1 MKNIFLYIILLL
13 LIFGITPKE
22 NLSNSEPQKEAHH
35 FCGANYLK
43 FKINPPV
50 IPRNENNNLKSR
62 KLSTTQ
68 SPIRIFVDTTNI
80 EKEAEKFENMTDKV
94 PIIKNAL
101 IKAVEGMQKLI
112 EVEQMEFNIYSNLSV
127 ELLKENLINQWDE
140 QINDRENMSLFYD
153 YILFARFE
161 VESDGFPPNVLAA
174 AMPILFGENEELGNR
189 PIAGVM
195 MVTNHSM
202 YLEKEN
208 VEKYFSIVFIH
219 ELTHALG
226 FLSGCFKYFPGGEE
240 NTIGS
245 KIDDIGITRYFIKTP
260 KVIEFAKKFYGCDK
274 IDGIEVEDQGTGGS
288 AGSHWEGRV
297 LLGEY
302 MTSEYYEEEITISEF
317 TLALL
322 EDSGWYKANYYTGGL
337 FRFGKNK
344 GCEFLNKYCLF
355 YDFYANMYYTDFN
368 DEYFGLDM
376 MNYPSCTTGRQS
388 RAYNLFKYYPPEFIG
403 IYTNKLPKDFTSNYY
418 YFGGYLY
425 SADFCPVNYRQ
436 ENEYNNTY
444 FVGNCKY
451 GNGNYGS
458 NLYYYISP
466 EKTENL
472 HPNSELPEELG
483 EKYSDNSFCM
493 MTNLIPENS
502 DSKTSMYGTIF
513 HPMCYPSF
521 CSSSS
526 LTVLIYDQY
535 IVCPREGG
543 NIEVRGYKGRL
554 HCPDYNLICTGTVV
568 CNDLF
573 DCIEKESEPKE
584 NTFTYDYIKIATQRY
599 TDIYNGNTYI
609 GWENAD
615 DGVCPKMCV
624 QCLEKKKCKRCL
636 VDYNLIGVREN
647 DDQPIIC
654 DNTIDITK
662 GYYLKDNI
670 YYRCHS
676 NCLKCSGAPISDTEM
691 NCDECIEGLY
701 YHKTTKNCD
710 DTKEEETEEEEEY
723 PIEPEEEEQSKEEET
738 EEEYPIEPEEEEQS
752 KEEEHSHE
760 EESEEE
766 YPIEPEEEDLPQ
778 EEESEEVNPEHEE
791 EQIPEDEG
799 EEYHEEEEKDD
810 SEKKEEEKE
819 EEDEEREEEE
829 ESGNRNK
836 KQNET
841 EGNAFIIIIISVI
854 AAVVIIAVI
863 IIVFF
868 YLKRDR
874 VESDK
879 IDTLM
884 TDNRETPLYE
894 K

>member
-1 MKNIFLYIILLL
+1 MKNIFLYVILLIL
-13 LIFGITPKE
+13 FFGIASKE

-43 FKINPPV
+43 VKINAPV
-50 IPRNENNNLKSR
+50 IQRSQNNNLKSR

-68 SPIRIFVDTTNI
+68 SPIRIFIDTTNI
-80 EKEAEKFENMTDKV
+80 EKEAEKFENMSDKV
-94 PIIKNAL
+94 PLIKNSL
-101 IKAVEGMQKLI
+101 YKAVEGMQKLL
-112 EVEQMEFNIYSNLSV
+112 EVEQMEFNIYSNLTE

-140 QINDRENMSLFYD
+140 QINDRENMSLYYD
-153 YILFARFE
+153 FILFARFE
-161 VESDGFPPNVLAA
+161 VASDGFPPGVLAA
-174 AMPILFGENEELGNR
+174 AMPILLGENEELANR

-195 MVTNHSM
+195 MVTNHSF

-208 VEKYFSIVFIH
+208 AEKYFSKVFIH

-226 FLSGCFKYFPGGEE
+226 FLSGCFPHYPGGVE

-245 KIDDIGITRYFIKTP
+245 KTDDNGIIRYFIKTP
-260 KVIEFAKKFYGCDK
+260 KVIEFAKKYYGCDEE
-274 IDGIEVEDQGTGGS
+274 IDGVEVEDQGTGGS

-302 MTSEYYEEEITISEF
+302 MTSEYYEDEITISEF

-344 GCEFLNKYCLF
+344 GCDFLKKYCLY
-355 YDFYANMYYTDFN
+355 YDSNFNAFHTEFN

-376 MNYPSCTTGRQS
+376 WFYPSCTTGRQS
-388 RAYNLFKYYPPEFIG
+388 RAYNLFIQYDQNFLG
-403 IYTNKLPKDFTSNYY
+403 IYTKLLPFDYNSNSYL
-418 YFGGYLY
+418 GGFLY
-425 SADFCPVNYRQ
+425 SADFCPVNFRQ
-436 ENEYNNTY
+436 QTEYNNTY
-444 FVGNCKY
+444 LVGNCKY

-458 NLYYYISP
+458 NLYYYITP
-466 EKTENL
+466 EKSEKF

-483 EKYSDNSFCM
+483 EVYSENSFCM

-502 DSKTSMYGTIF
+502 DSKNSLYGTIY

-543 NIEVRGYKGRL
+543 NIEVKGYKGRL

-573 DCIEKESEPKE
+573 DCIEKKSEPKE
-584 NTFTYDYIKIATQRY
+584 DTFTYDYTKIATQRY
-599 TDIYNGNTYI
+599 TDIYNGYTYI
-609 GWENAD
+609 GWEIAD

-636 VDYNLIGVREN
+636 EDYNLIGEREN

-670 YYRCHS
+670 YYPCHS

-723 PIEPEEEEQSKEEET
+723 PIEPEEEEQSKEEE
-738 EEEYPIEPEEEEQS
+738 
-752 KEEEHSHE
+752 
-760 EESEEE
+760 SE
-766 YPIEPEEEDLPQ
+766 
-778 EEESEEVNPEHEE
+778 EEVNPEHEE
-791 EQIPEDEG
+791 EEIPEDE
-799 EEYHEEEEKDD
+799 EEEIPEDEEEEKDD

-819 EEDEEREEEE
+819 EEEEDEEMEEEE
-829 ESGNRNK
+829 EEDGSGNN
-836 KQNET
+836 KQNDT
-841 EGNAFIIIIISVI
+841 EGNTLIIVIISVI

-868 YLKRDR
+868 YLKKDR

-879 IDTLM
+879 IDTLV